1 MELRAHSTPAATRPR
16 PFMTCAQC
24 AEAIHVAQWSEHVDE
39 RRVRHV
45 WECDACGYTFETL
58 ACFPVR

>member
-1 MELRAHSTPAATRPR
+1 MA
-16 PFMTCAQC
+16 CAQC
-24 AEAIHVAQWSEHVDE
+24 AEAIYVAQWYEHVDE